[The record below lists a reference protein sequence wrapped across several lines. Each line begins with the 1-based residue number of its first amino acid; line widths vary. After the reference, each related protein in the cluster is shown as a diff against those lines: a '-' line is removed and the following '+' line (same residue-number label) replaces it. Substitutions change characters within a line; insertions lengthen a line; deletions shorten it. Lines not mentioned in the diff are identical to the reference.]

1 MTYSNENLSE
11 VAKEIAPH
19 KILRVALNLA
29 NFLLVNLDQ
38 DKEPIGIAPSLALEI
53 AKKLN
58 IELQFLPYATPG
70 EIAEDAQKD
79 IWDMALLAIEPA
91 RAEVIDFSPAYLEI
105 ESTYLVPAQ
114 SSIKGIDEVDQPGV
128 RIAVMEKSAYDLFLS
143 RSIKYAQLIRSK
155 SMDESFDVFASD
167 KLEVL
172 AGLKPRLIQ
181 EQQRLEGSKILPGRF
196 TAVQQAI
203 GVPKGK
209 IRSVDFISDFVRE
222 ALSIGRVQELIN
234 LHGIKGVN
242 AAL

>member
-1 MTYSNENLSE
+1 MIYSNENLTPI
-11 VAKEIAPH
+11 AKEIAPH
-19 KILRVALNLA
+19 NILRVALNLA

-58 IELQFLPYATPG
+58 IDLQFLPYATPG

-91 RAEVIDFSPAYLEI
+91 RAEVIDFSSAYLEI
-105 ESTYLVPAQ
+105 ESTYLVPAR
-114 SSIKGIDEVDQPGV
+114 SSIMGIDEVDQPGV

-143 RSIKYAQLIRSK
+143 RSIKHAQLIRSK
-155 SMDESFDVFASD
+155 SMDESFDVFVSD

-196 TAVQQAI
+196 TAVQQAM
-203 GVPKGK
+203 GLPKGSQLGINF
-209 IRSVDFISDFVRE
+209 IRSFVLE
-222 ALSIGRVQELIN
+222 AVRSGHVEKIIKT
-234 LHGIKGVN
+234 HGIQGVN
-242 AAL
+242 VAQ